1 MTIATN
7 FAVSFVEIVC
17 SISLSEL
24 LQVVP
29 HFSVLKL
36 SNLGSGL
43 QFFFNVVF
51 YNKVCHRYII
61 RKCQF
66 GIFESL
72 NMRFMLFYYVKLV
85 RVRSSNQKI
94 ATNRFSFAF

>member
-7 FAVSFVEIVC
+7 FAVSFDEIVC

-36 SNLGSGL
+36 SILGSGL
-43 QFFFNVVF
+43 QFFLMLFF
-51 YNKVCHRYII
+51 TIKVC
-61 RKCQF
+61 
-66 GIFESL
+66 
-72 NMRFMLFYYVKLV
+72 
-85 RVRSSNQKI
+85 SSVY
-94 ATNRFSFAF
+94 TEVPVWDF

>member
-36 SNLGSGL
+36 SILGSGL
-43 QFFFNVVF
+43 QLFLMLFFTI
-51 YNKVCHRYII
+51 KVC
-61 RKCQF
+61 
-66 GIFESL
+66 
-72 NMRFMLFYYVKLV
+72 
-85 RVRSSNQKI
+85 SSVY
-94 ATNRFSFAF
+94 TEVPVWDF

>member
-17 SISLSEL
+17 SISLGEL

-36 SNLGSGL
+36 SILGSGL
-43 QFFFNVVF
+43 QLFLMLFFTI
-51 YNKVCHRYII
+51 KVC
-61 RKCQF
+61 
-66 GIFESL
+66 
-72 NMRFMLFYYVKLV
+72 
-85 RVRSSNQKI
+85 SSVY
-94 ATNRFSFAF
+94 TEVPVWDF

>member
-1 MTIATN
+1 MINGFLLVLHMTIATN

-36 SNLGSGL
+36 SILGSAFAVL
-43 QFFFNVVF
+43 FNVVF
-51 YNKVCHRYII
+51 YNQSMLI
-61 RKCQF
+61 
-66 GIFESL
+66 GIYRSASL
-72 NMRFMLFYYVKLV
+72 GFL
-85 RVRSSNQKI
+85 SP
-94 ATNRFSFAF
+94 